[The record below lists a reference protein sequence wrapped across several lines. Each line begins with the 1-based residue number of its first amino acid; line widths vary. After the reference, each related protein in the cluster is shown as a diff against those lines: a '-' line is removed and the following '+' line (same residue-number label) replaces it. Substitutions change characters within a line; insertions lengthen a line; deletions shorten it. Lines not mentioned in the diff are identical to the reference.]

1 MPGARRRPPKPS
13 APRFGAPAELPL
25 ARTPVHRAELAA
37 DFLRRERELADDV
50 TRARAAAEAES
61 ARTSAGKLCATPF
74 GIDVVG
80 ITEAVAL
87 LGATVGGISARQR
100 KAELEEVNEKL
111 RQINI
116 SLRQQ
121 ARAGVVYA
129 PGTHDLCIGP
139 GLAAGDSPLT
149 WHCRAELRA
158 DRGGC
163 DAYGA

>member
-1 MPGARRRPPKPS
+1 M
-13 APRFGAPAELPL
+13 PRFCPLAFRALTLPL
-25 ARTPVHRAELAA
+25 PCAPFGSFRAARNDLI
-37 DFLRRERELADDV
+37 RRERLLEDELG
-50 TRARAAAEAES
+50 RARIAAEAES

-111 RQINI
+111 RQINV

-121 ARAGVVYA
+121 ARSGVVYA
-129 PGTHDLCIGP
+129 PGV
-139 GLAAGDSPLT
+139 
-149 WHCRAELRA
+149 WHME
-158 DRGGC
+158 
-163 DAYGA
+163 